1 VLYHLQFPGKALQ
14 FMAERCREMLL
25 LETCVGAGGE
35 EAENPVSEPKEFPSQ
50 AVSGKGC
57 RPSRA
62 WVFSRLK
69 ALFPYVYVPIT
80 QPWHEQFPLDWSS
93 DTAETTVS
101 STCYLRW
108 DQGRLGQSKS
118 S

>member
-1 VLYHLQFPGKALQ
+1 
-14 FMAERCREMLL
+14 MAERCREMLL